1 MKGLLQKDYYIV
13 RGGVLMVAVMIGIL
27 ALVVLAIM
35 FALATTD
42 AKVGEA
48 VSSFASNMIW
58 LFPVVLALMLSNA
71 LVTTIST
78 DKVTQWDKFSATLPV
93 SRAQIV
99 SSKYFMFALFALLG
113 IAAGTIISIAVSIYW
128 RSYDT
133 KEAFMYACLAVVLS
147 LLPGSVNIP
156 ISYVLDAEKSV
167 IISLLSNLITAGAFI
182 GVIRLLRFTD
192 IGENLLLLYGTIAAF
207 SVAVYLLSWRIC
219 RRVIYRKDI

>member
-13 RGGVLMVAVMIGIL
+13 RGGVLMVGVMIGIL

-42 AKVGEA
+42 AKVSAA
-48 VSSFASNMIW
+48 VSSLASNMIW

-99 SSKYFMFALFALLG
+99 SSKYFMFALLVLLG
-113 IAAGTIISIAVSIYW
+113 IAAGAIISIAASIYW
-128 RSYDT
+128 HSYDT

-156 ISYVLDAEKSV
+156 FAYLFDAEKSV
-167 IISLLSNLITAGAFI
+167 IISILSNLLTAGAFI
-182 GVIRLLRFTD
+182 GAIRLLRYTD
-192 IGENLLLLYGTIAAF
+192 IGENVLLLYGTIAAF
-207 SVAVYLLSWRIC
+207 SVAAYVLSWRIC
-219 RRVIYRKDI
+219 RRIVYRKDI